1 VGPLLLVLLGVVAL
15 GVGWLAM
22 RSLGPRVR
30 VGRILASTP
39 VVSVAEAKAAA
50 TAGHHRYVGVKG
62 RIDSEQDFEDA
73 AHRPLVLRRTRFEAR
88 QGRGWRVFEDQKE
101 LVPFE
106 VHEGLDAIAV
116 DGDALTEGLVVVPR
130 ESVGVAGDLG
140 DRAPADLPASTP
152 VRVIVEQLSAVDHAL
167 VLGVP
172 AVGGA
177 GTLTLTE
184 GLGRP
189 LVLTNLEQPEAIRLL
204 GGGRRALGILA
215 GVLLALGAVAIGVG
229 ALWAVIE
236 ALT

>member
-15 GVGWLAM
+15 GAGWLAM

-39 VVSVAEAKAAA
+39 VVTVAEARAAA
-50 TAGHHRYVGVKG
+50 TAGQHRYVGVRG
-62 RIDSEQDFEDA
+62 RIDSEEDFEDA

-106 VHEGLDAIAV
+106 VREGLDAITV
-116 DGDALTEGLVVVPR
+116 DGQALADGLVVVPR

-140 DRAPADLPASTP
+140 DRAPADLSASTP
-152 VRVIVEQLSAVDHAL
+152 VRVIVEQLSAIDHAL

-172 AVGGA
+172 AVAGA

-189 LVLTNLEQPEAIRLL
+189 LVLTNLEQPEALRLL
-204 GGGRRALGILA
+204 GGGRRAVGIAAGIL
-215 GVLLALGAVAIGVG
+215 LAAG
-229 ALWAVIE
+229 ALMAAVGVVWGVIE
-236 ALT
+236 LIA